1 MATSQQ
7 RSRVAVYPGTF
18 DPITNGHVDL
28 ATRAAPLFDRLIV
41 AIAEARARARASGS
55 PSASRSRA
63 SRSPG
68 VPNIEVRGFATLLA
82 DLVEEVGAGVILR
95 GLRAVSDFEYEFQL
109 ASMNRHLI
117 PTAETL
123 FLTPSEQYSF
133 ISSSLVR
140 EIARLGGDVSGFVH
154 PVVQQ
159 ALRNNYRKLDHHHLK
174 GSKTMRKIHR
184 HHLHRVRRDI
194 RARRMQP
201 AAAEP
206 RLRQAA
212 SRSRRSRRC
221 RPIRPTRRHGSST
234 SSAS

>member
-41 AIAEARARARASGS
+41 AIADSTSKGPSLGINERISLARVALAGIA
-55 PSASRSRA
+55 
-63 SRSPG
+63 
-68 VPNIEVRGFATLLA
+68 NIEVRGFSTLLA

-159 ALRNNYRKLDHHHLK
+159 ALRNTYRK
-174 GSKTMRKIHR
+174 
-184 HHLHRVRRDI
+184 
-194 RARRMQP
+194 
-201 AAAEP
+201 
-206 RLRQAA
+206 
-212 SRSRRSRRC
+212 
-221 RPIRPTRRHGSST
+221 PTT
-234 SSAS
+234 TT